1 MKKNYEKPSIRK
13 IKLVPS
19 EAVLQACKTI
29 PSGGPQATGCIMLS
43 TVGPCST
50 IGS

>member
-1 MKKNYEKPSIRK
+1 MKARYRKPEIRK

-19 EAVLQACKTI
+19 EAVLQACKTSAG
-29 PSGGPQATGCIMLS
+29 SGPAGLGCMALN
-43 TVGPCST
+43 GACSA